1 MNYKTLDI
9 DIDKWRL
16 ISKIWNVLNNIWNI
30 LMSPLKLIEGGGSY
44 LELKVS
50 NSIEDEMT
58 KMSWWIRHGIVEEYK
73 KYGIVEGESTL
84 YVQDVSLNKLK
95 QIKIWSQ
102 ESP

>member
-1 MNYKTLDI
+1 
-9 DIDKWRL
+9 
-16 ISKIWNVLNNIWNI
+16 
-30 LMSPLKLIEGGGSY
+30 MSPLKLIEGGGSY

-84 YVQDVSLNKLK
+84 YVQDVSLNKLNK
-95 QIKIWSQ
+95 LKFGLKSAVNVKSLITQLVTNSWCSQ
-102 ESP
+102 